1 MEGEQRSEGKL
12 LQSETHE
19 TTNNTAKTEHD
30 LSSELPIDLSELY
43 GLCMKDIKNRETMRL
58 LKHEI
63 CSFGGG
69 SMLFTVIEEAP
80 FLRKSS
86 VLVLLQRGKHDVL
99 E

>member
-1 MEGEQRSEGKL
+1 MEDEQRSEGQL

-58 LKHEI
+58 LKHKI
-63 CSFGGG
+63 CSFGGPQRCQQNY
-69 SMLFTVIEEAP
+69 SAS
-80 FLRKSS
+80 RKYAHHS
-86 VLVLLQRGKHDVL
+86 V
-99 E
+99 

>member
-43 GLCMKDIKNRETMRL
+43 GLCMKDIKT
-58 LKHEI
+58 LK
-63 CSFGGG
+63 
-69 SMLFTVIEEAP
+69 P
-80 FLRKSS
+80 
-86 VLVLLQRGKHDVL
+86 
-99 E
+99 